1 MDNVRPEGNEYRS
14 VSFPSREYLGRNV
27 HVRHSERIRKYP
39 QRYDPGFG
47 VAIELKNDAVASIF
61 SMIQYGDINS
71 NGDKEETL

>member
-1 MDNVRPEGNEYRS
+1 MDNVHTEGTEYQYFISTSGEALR
-14 VSFPSREYLGRNV
+14 RNF
-27 HVRHSERIRKYP
+27 HVRRSERIRKYP